1 MLNTDVL
8 IIGSGAAGMSCA
20 LSLPSDLSIIMLAKD
35 KMQESSTR
43 YAQGGIAAVIDKSDS
58 YESHIKDTLK
68 AGAGICDE
76 NIVKFVVE
84 NAKDSINWLVANGVK
99 FTKYANLDK
108 FHLTQEGGH
117 THRRVLHA
125 ADATGLEVQVSLTNQ
140 VKAASNIEVKE
151 DNLVVDLWVIDQVCH
166 GAFVLDL
173 KTNEVYCIKA
183 KKVLLASGGASRVY
197 KYSTN
202 PEVSSGDGI
211 AMAYRAGAKI
221 SHMEFNQFHP
231 TCLYYKNKDAKS
243 FLLTEALRGEGA
255 KLVLPSGERFMH
267 LYHKQQELAPRDVVA
282 RAIDHQMK
290 SHKLECVYLDI
301 SHKDENFIK
310 EHFPNIYKKC
320 LEFDFDLTKDLVPVV
335 PAAHYTC
342 GGVCVDKDSKTNI
355 INLYAAGEVS
365 YTGLHG
371 ANRMASNSLLECIVY
386 AAAAAKSIKKSIS
399 DTQNLL
405 YSPMYFIDFY
415 KSIRFSLFAIHPRFP
430 RRSLAMT
437 VLGIFLCKVSHKV
450 KSINKPYTN
459 NISNKSSSL
468 IHKYWREIKDI
479 MWAKVGIVRSQSDLK
494 LALNRLLAIDKDI
507 QNIFK
512 NNMLTKD
519 LYELRN
525 LSQVAILIV
534 RSAISREVSVGLHY
548 MAESL

>member
-20 LSLPSDLSIIMLAKD
+20 LSLPSDLSVIILAKD

-43 YAQGGIAAVIDKSDS
+43 YAQGGIAAVFDKADS
-58 YESHIKDTLK
+58 YDSHIADTLK
-68 AGAGICDE
+68 SGAGICDE

-84 NAKDSINWLVANGVK
+84 NAKESINWLVANGVK

-108 FHLTQEGGH
+108 FHLTLEGGH

-140 VKAASNIEVKE
+140 VEAASNIEVKE

-255 KLVLPSGERFMH
+255 KLVLPSGESFMH
-267 LYHKQQELAPRDVVA
+267 LYHKQQELAPRDIVA

-290 SHKLECVYLDI
+290 SHSLEYVYLDI
-301 SHKDENFIK
+301 SHKDESFIK
-310 EHFPNIYKKC
+310 EYFPNIYKKC
-320 LEFDFDLTKDLVPVV
+320 LEFDFDLTKDPVPVV

-342 GGVCVDKDSKTNI
+342 GGVCVDKDAKTNI

-386 AAAAAKSIKKSIS
+386 AASAAKSITKSIS
-399 DTQNLL
+399 L
-405 YSPMYFIDFY
+405 S
-415 KSIRFSLFAIHPRFP
+415 KSNNNYNF
-430 RRSLAMT
+430 
-437 VLGIFLCKVSHKV
+437 
-450 KSINKPYTN
+450 INKK
-459 NISNKSSSL
+459 SNKNSSL
-468 IHKYWREIKDI
+468 VHKYWREIKSI
-479 MWAKVGIVRSQSDLK
+479 MWAKAGIVRSEGDLK
-494 LALNRLLAIDKDI
+494 SALNRLLVIDKDI
-507 QNIFK
+507 QNFFK
-512 NNMLTKD
+512 NNRLTKD
-519 LYELRN
+519 LCELRN

-534 RSAISREVSVGLHY
+534 RSALSREVSVGLHY
-548 MAESL
+548 MAESI

>member
-20 LSLPSDLSIIMLAKD
+20 LSLPSDLSVIILAKD

-58 YESHIKDTLK
+58 YESHIKDTLR
-68 AGAGICDE
+68 AGSGICDE
-76 NIVKFVVE
+76 KTVKFVVE
-84 NAKDSINWLVANGVK
+84 NAKDSINWLVDNGVK

-125 ADATGLEVQVSLTNQ
+125 ADATGLEVQDSLASQ
-140 VKAASNIEVKE
+140 VKNSSNIDVKE
-151 DNLVVDLWVIDQVCH
+151 NNLVIDLWVINGVCH

-173 KTNEVYCIKA
+173 KTNEVYCINA

-211 AMAYRAGAKI
+211 AMAYRAGAKV

-231 TCLYYKNKDAKS
+231 TCLYHKNAKS
-243 FLLTEALRGEGA
+243 YLLTEALRGEGA

-267 LYHKQQELAPRDVVA
+267 LYHKQQELAPRDIVA

-290 SHKLECVYLDI
+290 SNNLECVYLDI
-301 SHKDENFIK
+301 SHKDESFIK
-310 EHFPNIYKKC
+310 EHFPNIYKRC
-320 LEFDFDLTKDLVPVV
+320 LEFGFDLTKDPVPVV

-342 GGVCVDKDSKTNI
+342 GGVCVDKDAQTNI

-386 AAAAAKSIKKSIS
+386 AAAAAKSIKS
-399 DTQNLL
+399 
-405 YSPMYFIDFY
+405 
-415 KSIRFSLFAIHPRFP
+415 SIRDDHNLKDI
-430 RRSLAMT
+430 
-437 VLGIFLCKVSHKV
+437 K
-450 KSINKPYTN
+450 KPYRN
-459 NISNKSSSL
+459 NILNNDHVL
-468 IHKYWREIKDI
+468 IHKYWRQIKDI
-479 MWAKVGIVRSQSDLK
+479 MWLKAGIVRSEKALNHG
-494 LALNRLLAIDKDI
+494 LNRLLAIDK
-507 QNIFK
+507 NIKVLFK
-512 NNMLTKD
+512 NNSLTKD
-519 LYELRN
+519 LIELRN

-534 RSAISREVSVGLHY
+534 RSALSREVSVGLHY
-548 MAESL
+548 MYSE